1 MKTALV
7 VIIITVLVIAELAVL
22 YYFVSKTNKE
32 LEEENAKLKK
42 ENEVIKNE
50 TKSNTYLKESFDTGN
65 DTCDVV
71 NILNL
76 MSKHKDK

>member
-22 YYFVSKTNKE
+22 YYVSKTNKE

-50 TKSNTYLKESFDTGN
+50 TKSNTDIKESFDTGN